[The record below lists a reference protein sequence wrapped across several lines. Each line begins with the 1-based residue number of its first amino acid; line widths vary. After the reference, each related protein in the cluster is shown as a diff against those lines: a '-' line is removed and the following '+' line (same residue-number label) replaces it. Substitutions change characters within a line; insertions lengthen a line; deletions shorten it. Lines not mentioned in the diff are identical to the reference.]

1 MSALTF
7 DPFHEFQQYLAG
19 ISFTKLLSNPAYAA
33 ISKKLHSRVLALLI
47 VEHQLDSYLQK
58 DSNELVIASRAY
70 LNEFRSDMLSSLLI
84 FHMGLYKATV
94 MSSRSGIEN
103 FFRVMAGLQ
112 QADFRS
118 CKSVF
123 ELIDMV
129 KQSPLRKMS
138 STFEQSLNV
147 LLEKYSEY
155 CNYVHST
162 GEDYLS
168 LDRKLSDMPRW
179 QEQTGRACA
188 DSLVKMTQAAVTV
201 LLLLRPDTLRSF
213 HPDQRDFILDAL
225 PKGIKSGLA
234 KDLPT

>member
-1 MSALTF
+1 MSVLTF
-7 DPFHEFQQYLAG
+7 DPFHEFQKYLGG
-19 ISFTKLLSNPAYAA
+19 ISFTSLLADPAYAA
-33 ISKKLHSRVLALLI
+33 VSKKLHCRVLALLI
-47 VEHQLDSYLQK
+47 VEHQLDIHLQN
-58 DSNELVIASRAY
+58 DSNEPVIVARGY

-84 FHMGLYKATV
+84 FHMGLYKATL

-103 FFRVMAGLQ
+103 FFRVIAGLQ
-112 QADFRS
+112 QVDFRS

-123 ELIDMV
+123 ELIEMV
-129 KQSPLRKMS
+129 KQSPLRKIS

-179 QEQTGRACA
+179 QEKTGTACA
-188 DSLVKMTQAAVTV
+188 DSIVKMIQAAISI

-234 KDLPT
+234 KDLPV